1 MYALGVILFTLFFG
15 TQPSRSLGTKT
26 GADLAQYSQLTSG
39 DPVQMWD
46 FIQNFQNGQ
55 WMQYTVISQLIIETL
70 ARLLALNPG
79 VRGDTEYLL
88 NQDPFVRETV
98 DVAGSQENF

>member
-1 MYALGVILFTLFFG
+1 MSV
-15 TQPSRSLGTKT
+15 
-26 GADLAQYSQLTSG
+26 
-39 DPVQMWD
+39 

-55 WMQYTVISQLIIETL
+55 WMQYTVISQQLIETL

-88 NQDPFVRETV
+88 NQDPFVRDTV
-98 DVAGSQENF
+98 DVAGS